1 MIQLIK
7 ILVLTSVLVMSVNSV
22 VAGGLPNKE
31 VICERVGMYGHFARQ
46 AMTLRHLGES
56 RQDVLALVDRN
67 QPGMNEVMP
76 SIEYI
81 VDQVFSNNEETYP
94 AYADRFLYD
103 ECGLER
109 P

>member
-1 MIQLIK
+1 M
-7 ILVLTSVLVMSVNSV
+7 
-22 VAGGLPNKE
+22 NK
-31 VICERVGMYGHFARQ
+31 
-46 AMTLRHLGES
+46 
-56 RQDVLALVDRN
+56 
-67 QPGMNEVMP
+67 VMP

>member
-1 MIQLIK
+1 MSQSIKMI
-7 ILVLTSVLVMSVNSV
+7 VLASLLMMSANPVI
-22 VAGGLPNKE
+22 AGGLPNKD
-31 VICERVGMYGHFARQ
+31 VICERVGTYGHFARQ
-46 AMTLRHLGES
+46 AMMLRHLGET
-56 RQDVLALVDRN
+56 RQDVLALVDGN
-67 QPGMNEVMP
+67 QPGINEVMP